1 MNFPLVVT
9 LALISFLP
17 YDKKKYFF
25 SKIENISL
33 LEDCHVHKVLWLAKK
48 NPKQNSFEQILRN
61 KVVVTWAQ
69 MKIMS

>member
-1 MNFPLVVT
+1 MTRKNT
-9 LALISFLP
+9 
-17 YDKKKYFF
+17 FF

-61 KVVVTWAQ
+61 KVIVTWAQ
-69 MKIMS
+69 IKIMS